1 MSNDPR
7 DSLLTTSPEELAL
20 RKYSGALSV
29 LGNAIV
35 IFGIWDMVKTVLLTV
50 YMSDE
55 LRDEIF
61 NSAPPEYLP
70 IAIGFVVVL
79 AISTYM
85 LRIYIGLSARAEA
98 AGKKK
103 KATYLILTVVLFAQY
118 ILFFWADLVSAMTPN
133 EQFFALI
140 GDMFIGVTSMGFVVF
155 LVVNA
160 IRVRRLKKQ
169 LGEA

>member
-7 DSLLTTSPEELAL
+7 DSLLKTSPEELAL

-35 IFGIWDMVKTVLLTV
+35 IFGIWDMVKSALTTI

-55 LRDEIF
+55 LRDEIM

-70 IAIGFVVVL
+70 FALGCVVVL
-79 AISTYM
+79 AILTFV
-85 LRIYIGLSARAEA
+85 LRIYIGFSARAEA
-98 AGKKK
+98 AGQKRSP
-103 KATYLILTVVLFAQY
+103 AYIIWTFPLFAEY
-118 ILFFWADLVSAMTPN
+118 ILFFWADLVSAMELN
-133 EQFFALI
+133 DQILALV
-140 GDMFIGVTSMGFVVF
+140 GDMFIDVTSVGVVAF

-160 IRVRRLKKQ
+160 IRVRRLKRQ

>member
-7 DSLLTTSPEELAL
+7 DSLLEVSPEQLAL
-20 RKYSGALSV
+20 RRYSGALSV

-35 IFGIWDMVKTVLLTV
+35 VFGIWDIIKTVLSTI

-55 LRDEIF
+55 LRDEIV
-61 NSAPPEYLP
+61 NSAPAEYLP
-70 IAIGFVVVL
+70 YAIGFVVVL
-79 AISTYM
+79 SILTFA
-85 LRIYIGLSARAEA
+85 LRAYIGLAARAEA

-103 KATYLILTVVLFAQY
+103 SPVYLIMTIPLFAEY
-118 ILFFWADLVSAMTPN
+118 LLFFYADFLTMLKLNDEFLEV
-133 EQFFALI
+133 I
-140 GDMFIGVTSMGFVVF
+140 GDMFINVTSVGFVA
-155 LVVNA
+155 LLLVNA